1 MHSQRIKGGKKTKM
15 ANNNSNYPPAQLDSL
30 DSGFVGE
37 TVTSLRELASRGT
50 PQTDGE
56 LAQRIDSYFD
66 FCRDR
71 KMRPG
76 IESLSLALG
85 CDRTTFW
92 RWCGNDAKTKSDEWI
107 RLCKQARQMIVAFT
121 EAATQGGKLSPPVGI
136 FLLKNLG
143 GYKDTISFEEN
154 APAAEEVKLVRTTD
168 LPHFDNAP
176 DRIEQIEKAAVA
188 LKKIPRFE
196 GSKKDEI

>member
-1 MHSQRIKGGKKTKM
+1 M
-15 ANNNSNYPPAQLDSL
+15 ANSNSNYPNAQLDNI
-30 DSGFVGE
+30 DCEFVGS
-37 TVTSLRELASRGT
+37 TVGSLRELASRGT

-56 LAQRIDSYFD
+56 LAQRISDYFD
-66 FCRDR
+66 FCADR
-71 KMRPG
+71 KLRPG

-85 CDRTTFW
+85 VDRSCFW

-107 RLCKQARQMIVAFT
+107 RLCKEARQMIVAFT

-136 FLLKNLG
+136 FLLKNIG

-154 APAAEEVKLVRTTD
+154 APAAEEVNFARTSD

-196 GSKKDEI
+196 RSKKDEI